1 MDPLSITATVIAL
14 LETSI
19 KITSRLRD
27 AYSRQQAQPI
37 LLAQHHEDLR
47 GTESV
52 IKVVHSQRCLET
64 AAVTSE
70 LVKMKDLSQELLTL
84 LERLD
89 PGKKSISRQL
99 AYQLISG
106 SKDEGNFDNIVK
118 RMNTAKT
125 NIILH
130 VQVASVGLTRDAQS
144 NIVANT
150 AEISHL
156 DRTLRELLGDG
167 QGLRIASLLKD
178 RPLNE
183 DGTVVLDR
191 DDLNRIGVSVPD
203 GGNTRIIIGN
213 LTRLQALQIN
223 GPVGE
228 DEWKTISHLEIRDN
242 EAGPASSQV
251 NYPVSGTVFASLL
264 LDHTIKYVLLFV
276 LIYTALR

>member
-1 MDPLSITATVIAL
+1 
-14 LETSI
+14 
-19 KITSRLRD
+19 
-27 AYSRQQAQPI
+27 
-37 LLAQHHEDLR
+37 
-47 GTESV
+47 
-52 IKVVHSQRCLET
+52 
-64 AAVTSE
+64 
-70 LVKMKDLSQELLTL
+70 MKDLSQELLTL

-178 RPLNE
+178 RPLN
-183 DGTVVLDR
+183 GK
-191 DDLNRIGVSVPD
+191 
-203 GGNTRIIIGN
+203 
-213 LTRLQALQIN
+213 RL
-223 GPVGE
+223 
-228 DEWKTISHLEIRDN
+228 IS
-242 EAGPASSQV
+242 Q
-251 NYPVSGTVFASLL
+251 Y
-264 LDHTIKYVLLFV
+264 
-276 LIYTALR
+276 